1 MTRPFVGCLTVFVM
15 GTGTAAITQKVL
27 GPEEFDRAMKTI
39 GTSVESVNRA
49 IESNAYLDAKIPL
62 ALSRQVLAST
72 RPFWEINE
80 RPDASRLTTE
90 AVVTLDRL
98 DRLLS
103 ANAVD
108 ASAVATAVQD
118 VASACEA
125 CHATYR
131 EGDRQTGYRIKSEF
145 R

>member
-49 IESNAYLDAKIPL
+49 IESNAYLDAKTPL
-62 ALSRQVLAST
+62 ALSRRVLAST

-125 CHATYR
+125 CHATYL
-131 EGDRQTGYRIKSEF
+131 EGDRQTGYRIKPES